1 MKKLRIVRGAEALS
15 KYLEDNGCP
24 MSEATIY
31 RLIKNH
37 QIPFRRPSKGILVFD
52 LNAIDHWLIGEPLIE
67 LQM

>member
-15 KYLEDNGCP
+15 EYLKKIGCP

-31 RLIKNH
+31 RLIKNF

-52 LNAIDHWLIGEPLIE
+52 LDAIDNWLIGAPLQE
-67 LQM
+67 YQM